1 VIIYLIR
8 ELPTQILNSKV
19 AKEVHKCLRQK
30 HENVQPN
37 EKKDLVVIEGSINQ
51 HLSHLPLRF

>member
-1 VIIYLIR
+1 
-8 ELPTQILNSKV
+8 
-19 AKEVHKCLRQK
+19 VHKCLRQK